1 MNILDTQLII
11 HSDCKLTSVCQQNL
25 NSINPD
31 ILDKYISVEFLKYK
45 DKYLYDSCIVKT
57 LHIDSS
63 SEFAL
68 FNDGIYEYNK
78 YLIPT
83 LEYLLVD
90 TDKKDVDGNM
100 LYNEL
105 CLKDAYFY
113 YKGDIYYIDYS
124 ENDGDFVI
132 AEYLTA
138 DNFIKTYAQFVL
150 SNSVKQSLEDLSENT
165 EIGNQ
170 TYFCKKI
177 AFTYCNL
184 IKCFVSLQSNLANN
198 LCDTSCE
205 KNNVYNRDFLLS
217 TIYVLDYLR
226 DINNFK
232 EAQRILDNINECGGF
247 CKEFETLTKCNCCG

>member
-11 HSDCKLTSVCQQNL
+11 HSDCKLTSVGQQDL
-25 NSINPD
+25 NSD

-57 LHIDSS
+57 LQINSS

-68 FNDGIYEYNK
+68 LNDGIYEYNK

-124 ENDGDFVI
+124 ENYGDFVI
-132 AEYLTA
+132 DDYLTA
-138 DNFIKTYAQFVL
+138 DNFIKTYA
-150 SNSVKQSLEDLSENT
+150 
-165 EIGNQ
+165 
-170 TYFCKKI
+170 
-177 AFTYCNL
+177 
-184 IKCFVSLQSNLANN
+184 
-198 LCDTSCE
+198 
-205 KNNVYNRDFLLS
+205 
-217 TIYVLDYLR
+217 
-226 DINNFK
+226 
-232 EAQRILDNINECGGF
+232 
-247 CKEFETLTKCNCCG
+247 

>member
-25 NSINPD
+25 NMVDPD
-31 ILDKYISVEFLKYK
+31 IFDKYISVEFLKYK
-45 DKYLYDSCIVKT
+45 DKCLYDSCIVKT
-57 LHIDSS
+57 SQINSS

-68 FNDGIYEYNK
+68 LNDGIYEYNS
-78 YLIPT
+78 YLIPS

-90 TDKKDVDGNM
+90 TEMFDAEQNM
-100 LYNEL
+100 LYNTI

-113 YKGDIYYIDYS
+113 YNDDIYYIDYS
-124 ENDGDFVI
+124 ENDGDFI
-132 AEYLTA
+132 ISEYLTA
-138 DNFIKTYAQFVL
+138 DNFIKTYVPFVL

-177 AFTYCNL
+177 VFTYCNL
-184 IKCFVSLQSNLANN
+184 INCFVSLQTNLARS
-198 LCDTSCE
+198 LCDQSCE
-205 KNNVYNRDFLLS
+205 KTDVSNRDFLLS
-217 TIYVLDYLR
+217 TIFVLDYLR
-226 DINNFK
+226 DTNNFE

>member
-1 MNILDTQLII
+1 MNNILDKQLII
-11 HSDCKLTSVCQQNL
+11 HSDCKLTSVCQTNL

-31 ILDKYISVEFLKYK
+31 ILDKYVSVEFLKYK
-45 DKYLYDSCIVKT
+45 DKCLYDSCIIKT
-57 LHIDSS
+57 SQIDSP

-68 FNDGIYEYNK
+68 LNDGIYEYNC

-83 LEYLLVD
+83 LEYLLID
-90 TDKKDVDGNM
+90 TNKYDVEGNM
-100 LYNEL
+100 VYNEI
-105 CLKDAYFY
+105 CLEDSYFY
-113 YKGDIYYIDYS
+113 YNDDLYYINYVGNDYNIDTDLS
-124 ENDGDFVI
+124 
-132 AEYLTA
+132 AT
-138 DNFIKTYAQFVL
+138 NFISTYKDTIL
-150 SNSVKQSLEDLSENT
+150 SLATKISLDYLSYNT

-184 IKCFVSLQSNLANN
+184 IKCFVSLQSNLANSVCN
-198 LCDTSCE
+198 TNCE
-205 KNNVYNRDFLLS
+205 KTEVYNRDFLLS

-247 CKEFETLTKCNCCG
+247 CKEFETLSKCNCCG

>member
-11 HSDCKLTSVCQQNL
+11 HSDCKLTSVGQQNL

-57 LHIDSS
+57 SHIDSS

-68 FNDGIYEYNK
+68 LNDGIYEYNK

-90 TDKKDVDGNM
+90 TDKNDVDGNM

-124 ENDGDFVI
+124 DNDGDFVVD
-132 AEYLTA
+132 EYLTA

-184 IKCFVSLQSNLANN
+184 IKCFVSLQSNLANS

-205 KNNVYNRDFLLS
+205 KTYVYNRDFLLS

-226 DINNFK
+226 DTNNFK

-247 CKEFETLTKCNCCG
+247 CKEFETLTKCNCCE

>member
-11 HSDCKLTSVCQQNL
+11 HSDCKLTSVGQQDL
-25 NSINPD
+25 NSD

-57 LHIDSS
+57 LQINSS

-68 FNDGIYEYNK
+68 LNDGIYEYNK

-124 ENDGDFVI
+124 ENYGDFVI
-132 AEYLTA
+132 DEYLTA

-177 AFTYCNL
+177 AFTYWFFYYF
-184 IKCFVSLQSNLANN
+184 IVK
-198 LCDTSCE
+198 
-205 KNNVYNRDFLLS
+205 
-217 TIYVLDYLR
+217 
-226 DINNFK
+226 
-232 EAQRILDNINECGGF
+232 
-247 CKEFETLTKCNCCG
+247 